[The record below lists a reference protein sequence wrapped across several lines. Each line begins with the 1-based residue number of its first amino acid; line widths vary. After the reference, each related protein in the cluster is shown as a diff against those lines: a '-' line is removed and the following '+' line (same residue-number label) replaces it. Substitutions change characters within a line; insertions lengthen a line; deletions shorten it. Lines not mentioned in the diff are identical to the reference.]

1 MTMKSIKVKVP
12 THKVAFFLELMNDL
26 KLETK
31 VSDKPAEKS
40 VIKDIEKE
48 FKKMRNLS
56 KEKLS
61 SD

>member
-26 KLETK
+26 KLATK
-31 VSDKPAEKS
+31 VSEKPSKKES
-40 VIKDIEKE
+40 IKEIEKKL
-48 FKKMRNLS
+48 KKMRSLS

>member
-1 MTMKSIKVKVP
+1 MNMKSIKVKVP
-12 THKVAFFLELMNDL
+12 AHKVAFFLELMNDL
-26 KLETK
+26 KLENK
-31 VSDKPAEKS
+31 VSDKPAEKD

-61 SD
+61 SN